1 MHIRSILGQCMRMC
15 VDVRCPLQQEVCDP
29 MSTAALNLDTP
40 DNRGSE
46 APLTQSEFP
55 RSVNW
60 SNPRVAAI
68 LETAAQCFSK
78 GGFTTTTLADIG
90 KELGLRK
97 SIVHYYFTSKATL
110 VREVQSYAY
119 GRYLDVIRNT
129 LGLPRFPSPPASGM
143 APAGTAA
150 AQGAGLAELWTALR
164 SESSLRGLNL
174 ELWSEGRRNEEL
186 SARAEMLE
194 EEAQKL
200 VAHHFATTPDLSDFD
215 ADDLATLTLAVLDG
229 LTVRQEREG
238 SNEKTTRAFEA
249 YIKLLKK

>member
-1 MHIRSILGQCMRMC
+1 MAN
-15 VDVRCPLQQEVCDP
+15 
-29 MSTAALNLDTP
+29 AALNLTTP
-40 DNRGSE
+40 ELRDSE
-46 APLTQSEFP
+46 LNLAQSEFP

-119 GRYLDVIRNT
+119 GRYLDVIRGT
-129 LGLPRFPSPPASGM
+129 LLGPTFEKDGPASGTSPSKDSNGSDRNGLGNASQPDG
-143 APAGTAA
+143 APR
-150 AQGAGLAELWTALR
+150 QGSLADLWAALR
-164 SESSLRGLNL
+164 GESSLRGLNL

-186 SARAEMLE
+186 STRAEILE
-194 EEAQKL
+194 DEAKKL
-200 VAHHFATTPDLSDFD
+200 IASHFERQPHLVGMD
-215 ADDLATLTLAVLDG
+215 ADDLATLTLAILDG

-238 SNEKTTRAFEA
+238 NSEKTTRAFEA
-249 YIKLLKK
+249 FLSLLKA

>member
-1 MHIRSILGQCMRMC
+1 
-15 VDVRCPLQQEVCDP
+15 

-40 DNRGSE
+40 ENRESE
-46 APLTQSEFP
+46 TPLTQSEFP

-68 LETAAQCFSK
+68 LETAAKCFSK

-119 GRYLDVIRNT
+119 GRYMDVIRST
-129 LGLPRFPSPPASGM
+129 LASPRFPEAPASGM
-143 APAGTAA
+143 APAGTGTAKT
-150 AQGAGLAELWTALR
+150 GGLQDLWSALR

-174 ELWSEGRRNEEL
+174 ELWSEGRRNQEL

-200 VAHHFATTPDLSDFD
+200 ISHHFATTPELSDFD
-215 ADDLATLTLAVLDG
+215 PDDLATLTLAVLDG

-238 SNEKTTRAFEA
+238 SNEKTTRAFETFLE
-249 YIKLLKK
+249 LLKKK

>member
-1 MHIRSILGQCMRMC
+1 MW
-15 VDVRCPLQQEVCDP
+15 VDVRHPLLQEVADP
-29 MSTAALNLDTP
+29 MSTPALDLTTP
-40 DNRGSE
+40 ENRDSE
-46 APLTQSEFP
+46 RPLTQSEFP

-68 LETAAQCFSK
+68 LETAAKCFSK

-119 GRYLDVIRNT
+119 GRYLDVIRAI
-129 LGLPRFPSPPASGM
+129 LVGERPSEAPLSGM
-143 APAGTAA
+143 APLGTTAPSTSE
-150 AQGAGLAELWTALR
+150 GSRPSGLADLWAALR
-164 SESSLRGLNL
+164 GESSLRGLNL

-186 SARAEMLE
+186 STRAEILE

-200 VAHHFATTPDLSDFD
+200 IASHFAANPQLADFD
-215 ADDLATLTLAVLDG
+215 ADDLATLTLAILDG

-238 SNEKTTRAFEA
+238 SSEKTTRAFEA
-249 YIKLLKK
+249 FVGLLKR